1 MVRVTAE
8 CHTRPMTGSS
18 HGFSRCTIVP
28 PYLLVRLAR
37 VDDPRLAAAAEAA
50 RRSLMRDVPIR
61 ELRAAAHPTPSSSVH
76 SGVRGGAAARV
87 RGHVDRAVSDAGG
100 LERLPGRLVR
110 REGQPAGADL
120 AVNEAWAGLGDTHSL
135 FWNMFERD
143 SIDDRGVSLEA
154 TVHYGRNYDNAFWDG
169 ERMVFGDGDGLVFN
183 RFTASLTVI
192 GHELTHGVTQFTA
205 NLAYEGQSG
214 AINESLSDVFGSLVE
229 QRSLGQSAAEAGWL
243 IGEGLFTDQVQGV
256 ALRSLKAP
264 GTAYNDDA
272 LGKDPQ
278 PADMT
283 GYIETEDDNGGVHLN
298 SGIPNRAFYLVAT
311 ALGGNAWET
320 AGQIWFDTLTS
331 GTLGRT
337 VDFAGFARATSRA
350 AVTRHG
356 AGSREHQAVIAG
368 WTAVGLGGG
377 LGTGSRP
384 RSGTGPGTVVGRATV
399 VPAPRPE

>member
-1 MVRVTAE
+1 
-8 CHTRPMTGSS
+8 MTGSS
-18 HGFSRCTIVP
+18 HGSSLCTIVP

-37 VDDPRLAAAAEAA
+37 VDDPRLATAAEAA

-61 ELRAAAHPTPSSSVH
+61 ELRAAAHPSSPAAART
-76 SGVRGGAAARV
+76 GVRGAASTQV
-87 RGHVDRAVSDAGG
+87 RGRLDRAVSDAGG
-100 LERLPGRLVR
+100 LERLPGRLIR
-110 REGQPAGADL
+110 REGQPAGSDR

-135 FWNMFERD
+135 FWDIFERD
-143 SIDDRGVSLEA
+143 SIDDRGLPLEA

-169 ERMVFGDGDGLVFN
+169 ERMVFGDGDGQVFN
-183 RFTASLTVI
+183 RFTSSLTVI

-205 NLAYEGQSG
+205 NLTYEGQSG

-229 QRSLGQSAAEAGWL
+229 QRALGQSAAEAGWL
-243 IGEGLFTDQVQGV
+243 VGEGLFTAQVQGV

-264 GTAYNDDA
+264 GTAYNDDV

-278 PADMT
+278 PANMA

-331 GTLGRT
+331 GTLGRA

-356 AGSREHQAVIAG
+356 AGSREHDAVIAG

-377 LGTGSRP
+377 LGAGSRP
-384 RSGTGPGTVVGRATV
+384 RSGTRSGNATV
-399 VPAPRPE
+399 DPTARTRAARPE

>member
-1 MVRVTAE
+1 
-8 CHTRPMTGSS
+8 MTGST
-18 HGFSRCTIVP
+18 HKATRCAIVP

-50 RRSLMRDVPIR
+50 RRSLMRDTPIR
-61 ELRAAAHPTPSSSVH
+61 DLRAAKHPSPPRPGV
-76 SGVRGGAAARV
+76 SGAAPVRGRL
-87 RGHVDRAVSDAGG
+87 DRAVSDAGS

-110 REGQPAGADL
+110 REGQPPGADP
-120 AVNEAWAGLGDTHSL
+120 AVTEAWEGLGDTHSL
-135 FWNMFERD
+135 FWNVFERD
-143 SIDDRGVSLEA
+143 SIDDRGLTLEA

-169 ERMVFGDGDGLVFN
+169 ERMVFGDGDGQVFN
-183 RFTASLTVI
+183 RFTSSVTVI

-205 NLAYEGQSG
+205 DLAYEGQSG

-229 QRSLGQSAAEAGWL
+229 QHARGQSAAEAGWL

-264 GTAYNDDA
+264 GTAYNDDV

-278 PADMT
+278 PAHLS

-311 ALGGNAWET
+311 ALGGNAWDT
-320 AGQIWFDTLTS
+320 AGRIWFDTLTS
-331 GTLGRT
+331 GTLPRT

-350 AVTRHG
+350 AVTRYG
-356 AGSREHQAVIAG
+356 AGSREHDAVIAG
-368 WTAVGLGGG
+368 WSEVGLGGG
-377 LGTGSRP
+377 LGAGWGTRSASRP
-384 RSGTGPGTVVGRATV
+384 GSSPVAGRAFV
-399 VPAPRPE
+399 DPGIRPE

>member
-87 RGHVDRAVSDAGG
+87 RGHVDRAVSDAGS

-264 GTAYNDDA
+264 GTAYNDDV

-278 PADMT
+278 PADMA

-331 GTLGRT
+331 GTLGRA

-350 AVTRHG
+350 AVARHG
-356 AGSREHQAVIAG
+356 AGSREHDAVIAG

-377 LGTGSRP
+377 LGTGFGS
-384 RSGTGPGTVVGRATV
+384 RSGTASGGGSGAGFNPLA
-399 VPAPRPE
+399 RPE

>member
-1 MVRVTAE
+1 
-8 CHTRPMTGSS
+8 MTGSP
-18 HGFSRCTIVP
+18 HGSSRCTIVP

-61 ELRAAAHPTPSSSVH
+61 ELRATAHPSPPSTPRP
-76 SGVRGGAAARV
+76 GARGGVARV
-87 RGHVDRAVSDAGG
+87 RGRLDRAVSDAAG

-110 REGQPAGADL
+110 RAEQPAGADL
-120 AVNEAWAGLGDTHSL
+120 AVNEAWDGLGDTHSL
-135 FWNMFERD
+135 FWDVFGRD
-143 SIDDRGVSLEA
+143 SIDDRGLSLEA
-154 TVHYGRNYDNAFWDG
+154 TVHYGRKYDNAFWDG

-183 RFTASLTVI
+183 RFTSSLTVI

-243 IGEGLFTDQVQGV
+243 IGEGLFTDQVQGD

-264 GTAYNDDA
+264 GTAYNDDV

-278 PADMT
+278 PADMA

-331 GTLGRT
+331 GTLGRA

-350 AVTRHG
+350 AVARHG
-356 AGSREHQAVIAG
+356 AGSREHDAVIAG

-377 LGTGSRP
+377 LGTGFGSRT
-384 RSGTGPGTVVGRATV
+384 GTGSAGGAGTGFNPLT
-399 VPAPRPE
+399 RPE

>member
-1 MVRVTAE
+1 
-8 CHTRPMTGSS
+8 MTGSS
-18 HGFSRCTIVP
+18 HGSSRCTIVP

-37 VDDPRLAAAAEAA
+37 VDDPRLTIAAEAA
-50 RRSLMRDVPIR
+50 RRSLMRDAPIR
-61 ELRAAAHPTPSSSVH
+61 ELRAAAHPSATAATRT
-76 SGVRGGAAARV
+76 GVRGAPSTQV
-87 RGHVDRAVSDAGG
+87 RGRLDRAVSDAGG
-100 LERLPGRLVR
+100 LERLPGRLIR
-110 REGQPAGADL
+110 REGQPAGSDR
-120 AVNEAWAGLGDTHSL
+120 AVNEAWDGLGDTHSL
-135 FWNMFERD
+135 FWDIFQRD
-143 SIDDRGVSLEA
+143 SIDDRGLPLEA

-169 ERMVFGDGDGLVFN
+169 ERMVFGDGDGQVFN
-183 RFTASLTVI
+183 RFTSSLTVI

-205 NLAYEGQSG
+205 NLTYEGQSG

-229 QRSLGQSAAEAGWL
+229 QRALGQSAAEAGWL
-243 IGEGLFTDQVQGV
+243 VGEGLFTTQVQGV

-264 GTAYNDDA
+264 GTAYNDDV

-278 PADMT
+278 PADMA

-331 GTLGRT
+331 GTLGRA
-337 VDFAGFARATSRA
+337 VDFAGFARATARA

-356 AGSREHQAVIAG
+356 AGSREHEAVIAG

-377 LGTGSRP
+377 LGAGSRP
-384 RSGTGPGTVVGRATV
+384 RSGTRSENATV
-399 VPAPRPE
+399 DPAAHTRGGRPE